1 MRVYYDEEGDFLEI
15 SIGKP
20 AKSYAEEVKPGVF
33 IRFDEKTK
41 EVKSVG
47 IFSFKKRAKEL
58 KDIKLNL
65 PIEVSF
71 STLKPLQKAF

>member
-20 AKSYAEEVKPGVF
+20 TNCYAEEVKPGVF
-33 IRFDEKTK
+33 LRFDEKTK

-47 IFSFKKRAKEL
+47 IFSFKKRARDL
-58 KDIKLNL
+58 KNIKLNL
-65 PIEVSF
+65 PIEINF
-71 STLKPLQKAF
+71 STLKPLPRVV